1 MKVATENSVSFKNG
15 ENAGTYG
22 IIRTMF
28 KAYLFDMDGTLI
40 DNCAWHVLAW
50 REFAQRHGRDLSERQ
65 ILDWMGATSA
75 YYMNRIFDRE
85 VPAEECAELTREKE
99 ALYRSMYAPHLK
111 LPDGLKEILDDAMR
125 RGIRLAIATG
135 GSMDNVDFILDGL
148 GLRSEFGT
156 IVDASQY
163 AHGKP
168 APDCYLTAADR
179 LGLKPEDCLVF
190 EDAVSGIRSGKAAG
204 MRVAAITATIPRDT
218 LSRESPDYLVDGF
231 RELWAPLGLV

>member
-1 MKVATENSVSFKNG
+1 
-15 ENAGTYG
+15 
-22 IIRTMF
+22 MF
-28 KAYLFDMDGTLI
+28 KAYIFDMDGTLV

-50 REFAQRHGRDLSERQ
+50 REFAHRHGRDLSERQ

-85 VPAEECAELTREKE
+85 VPSAECAELTREKE
-99 ALYRSMYAPHLK
+99 ALYRSMYAPHLM

-148 GLRSEFGT
+148 GLRSAFTT

-163 AHGKP
+163 ANGKP
-168 APDCYLTAADR
+168 APDCYLTARPEARGLPR
-179 LGLKPEDCLVF
+179 LRGRRFGHTVGQGGGY
-190 EDAVSGIRSGKAAG
+190 ARSGHNGDNSA
-204 MRVAAITATIPRDT
+204 RY
-218 LSRESPDYLVDGF
+218 SR
-231 RELWAPLGLV
+231 A